1 MVTEVRMPR
10 LSLTMEVGTVVQ
22 WLKSVGDPVAKG
34 EELAEIET
42 DKVNV
47 AMEAP
52 ANGFLRSLLIDAGVA
67 VPCDTPIA
75 LLSAGADEPLTVGDS
90 PPAPGSQAAEPSTAA
105 SSPLPGP
112 AASGAPVAVADADHR
127 PHVNASPAAKN
138 LARELGVDL
147 AMVTGSGPGGR
158 IGLEDVRQA
167 ADTPATTPVTA
178 SNRAIPMTKMRQAIA
193 QRMALSSSTVSQF
206 SVQRRLD
213 MGAALR
219 YLQGARTESTVN
231 QRAAGVIDLIHLAT
245 VRALRTHPEMNAS
258 YRAGE
263 PPAIVLHD
271 SVNLG
276 IAVALSEGLIVPVIQ
291 GAERL
296 SLAALAQARFG
307 LQDEARGGRLSASTL
322 SGATITVSN
331 LGPMGVDSFTA
342 IVNPPEAAILA
353 VGGLRHVVVP
363 GPLREMS
370 MISITVT
377 ADHRVLD
384 GAQVARFL
392 ETLADSLDH
401 LDTEP

>member
-1 MVTEVRMPR
+1 
-10 LSLTMEVGTVVQ
+10 MEVGAVVQ
-22 WLKSVGDPVAKG
+22 WLKAEGDSVTKG

-52 ANGFLRSLLIDAGVA
+52 VSGILRSLLIGAGVT

-75 LLSAGADEPLTVGDS
+75 LLSADAAESLTVSDTAPTSGVPAGS
-90 PPAPGSQAAEPSTAA
+90 PVTAGSPAEPAPSPAPVVTADA
-105 SSPLPGP
+105 
-112 AASGAPVAVADADHR
+112 GAPR

-147 AMVTGSGPGGR
+147 TLVTGTGPGGR

-167 ADTPATTPVTA
+167 ADHPAGSPPTA
-178 SNRAIPMTKMRQAIA
+178 RSRTVPLSKMRQAIA
-193 QRMALSSSTVSQF
+193 QRMVLSSGTVPQF
-206 SVQRRLD
+206 SVQRQLD

-219 YLQGARTESTVN
+219 YLDTARAE
-231 QRAAGVIDLIHLAT
+231 AAAEQAPGIIDLIHLA
-245 VRALRTHPEMNAS
+245 VIRALRTHPELNAC
-258 YRAGE
+258 YQAGD

-271 SVNLG
+271 KVNLG
-276 IAVALSEGLIVPVIQ
+276 IAVALPEGLIVPVIA

-296 SLAALAQARFG
+296 SVAALAQARRT
-307 LQDEARGGRLSASTL
+307 LQDAARAGRLTAGAL

-331 LGPMGVDSFTA
+331 LGPMGVDQFRA

-353 VGGLRHVVVP
+353 VGALRHIVVP

-370 MISITVT
+370 TITVTVT

-392 ETLADSLDH
+392 ETLTETLDH
-401 LDTEP
+401 LDTA

>member
-1 MVTEVRMPR
+1 MPR
-10 LSLTMEVGTVVQ
+10 LSLTMEVGAVVH
-22 WLKSVGDPVAKG
+22 WLKAVGDPVAKG

-52 ANGFLRSLLIDAGVA
+52 VSGFLRSLLIGAGVA

-75 LLSAGADEPLTVGDS
+75 LLSADADEPLTVSAAPPSSGEPAGS
-90 PPAPGSQAAEPSTAA
+90 PVTAV
-105 SSPLPGP
+105 SP
-112 AASGAPVAVADADHR
+112 AATALSSAPVVTADAGTPR

-147 AMVTGSGPGGR
+147 SIVIGTGPGGR
-158 IGLEDVRQA
+158 IGLEDVRQVADRPAGSPVA
-167 ADTPATTPVTA
+167 AG
-178 SNRAIPMTKMRQAIA
+178 SRAVPLSKMRQAIA
-193 QRMALSSSTVSQF
+193 QRMVLSSGTVPQF

-219 YLQGARTESTVN
+219 YLGAARAETTTTE
-231 QRAAGVIDLIHLAT
+231 RAPGIIDLIHLALI
-245 VRALRTHPEMNAS
+245 RALRTHPELNAC
-258 YRAGE
+258 YQAGN

-271 SVNLG
+271 NVNLG
-276 IAVALSEGLIVPVIQ
+276 IAVALPEGLIVPVIA

-296 SLAALAQARFG
+296 SLAALAQARRT
-307 LQDEARGGRLSASTL
+307 LQDAARAGRLTAGAL

-331 LGPMGVDSFTA
+331 LGPMGVDQFTA

-353 VGGLRHVVVP
+353 VGALRTVVAP
-363 GPLREMS
+363 GPLRELS
-370 MISITVT
+370 TITVTVT

-384 GAQVARFL
+384 GAQVSRFL
-392 ETLADSLDH
+392 QTLAETLDH
-401 LDTEP
+401 LDTA